1 MSVVRFFFILIIV
14 LALVVV
20 VMNESISSYIEQKYH
35 FAFYPQNELLKEA
48 NGFKI
53 KLEQIRAILS
63 NEPLPKVSEEQA
75 NEELKFQENN
85 KADENLNQDFKIL
98 LQEDEN
104 LTHEETK
111 LNLIQDENIS
121 FIDNTKLEVQK
132 KDEFLF
138 IGDSLMQG
146 VAIAL
151 NRDLRNLNLKV
162 SDLSKQNTGLS
173 YKSYFDWSKATNEA
187 LVKNSNIKYLVVLLG
202 ANDPWDIKKG
212 GSYHRFGS
220 TSWIEIYTNRVD
232 EIIKIAKKHG
242 VKVLW
247 FEIPPV
253 KKEDLNKKIQ
263 ILNKIYSDEI
273 LKNKEIFINTKL
285 FFSVNDAYS
294 AYIKDENNKSIKVR
308 SDDGIHF
315 TPSGAREM
323 SKLLLE
329 HIKLKEENASK

>member
-14 LALVVV
+14 LGLVVV
-20 VMNESISSYIEQKYH
+20 VMNQSISSYIEQKYH
-35 FAFYPQNELLKEA
+35 FAFYPHNDLLKEA

-63 NEPLPKVSEEQA
+63 NEPLPQT
-75 NEELKFQENN
+75 NEETTNQEN
-85 KADENLNQDFKIL
+85 KSIDENLSKIDKVSNTL
-98 LQEDEN
+98 ENDEN
-104 LTHEETK
+104 TTRKETNLT
-111 LNLIQDENIS
+111 LIQDANIS
-121 FIDNTKLEVQK
+121 FIDNTKLELQNG
-132 KDEFLF
+132 DEFLF

-162 SDLSKQNTGLS
+162 TDLSKQNTGLS
-173 YKSYFDWSKATNEA
+173 YKSYFDWSKVTNEA
-187 LVKNSNIKYLVVLLG
+187 FVKNSNIKYLVVLLG

-212 GSYHRFGS
+212 GNYHHFGS
-220 TSWIEIYTNRVD
+220 PSWIDIYTNRVD
-232 EIIKIAKKHG
+232 EIIKIAKKHKA
-242 VKVLW
+242 KVFW

-263 ILNKIYSDEI
+263 VLNKIYSDEI

-285 FFSVNDAYS
+285 FFSVNDEYS
-294 AYIKDENNKSIKVR
+294 TYIKDENNRSIKVR
-308 SDDGIHF
+308 TDDGVHF

>member
-14 LALVVV
+14 LGLVVV
-20 VMNESISSYIEQKYH
+20 VMNQSISSYIEQKYH
-35 FAFYPQNELLKEA
+35 FAFYPHNDFLKEA

-63 NEPLPKVSEEQA
+63 NEPLPQT
-75 NEELKFQENN
+75 NEETTNQEN
-85 KADENLNQDFKIL
+85 KSIDENLSKIDKVL
-98 LQEDEN
+98 NTLENDEN
-104 LTHEETK
+104 TSHKET
-111 LNLIQDENIS
+111 NPTLIQDANIS
-121 FIDNTKLEVQK
+121 FIDNTKLELQNG
-132 KDEFLF
+132 DEFLF

-162 SDLSKQNTGLS
+162 TDLSKQNTGLS

-187 LVKNSNIKYLVVLLG
+187 FVKNSNIKYLVVLLG

-220 TSWIEIYTNRVD
+220 PSWIDIYTSRVD
-232 EIIKIAKKHG
+232 EIIKIAKKHKA
-242 VKVLW
+242 KVFW

-253 KKEDLNKKIQ
+253 KREELNKKIQ

-285 FFSVNDAYS
+285 FFSVNDQYS
-294 AYIKDENNKSIKVR
+294 AYIKDENNRSIKVR
-308 SDDGIHF
+308 TDDGVHF
-315 TPSGAREM
+315 TPNGAREM

>member
-14 LALVVV
+14 FGLVVV
-20 VMNESISSYIEQKYH
+20 VMNQSISSYIEQKYH
-35 FAFYPQNELLKEA
+35 FAFYPHNDLLKEA

-63 NEPLPKVSEEQA
+63 NEPLPQT
-75 NEELKFQENN
+75 NEEATNQEN
-85 KADENLNQDFKIL
+85 KTTDENLIKIDKVL
-98 LQEDEN
+98 NTLENDEN
-104 LTHEETK
+104 TSHKETNLT
-111 LNLIQDENIS
+111 LIQDANIS
-121 FIDNTKLEVQK
+121 FIDNTKLELQNG
-132 KDEFLF
+132 DEFLF

-162 SDLSKQNTGLS
+162 TDLSKQNTGLS

-187 LVKNSNIKYLVVLLG
+187 FVKNSNIKYLVVLLG

-212 GSYHRFGS
+212 GNYHRFGS
-220 TSWIEIYTNRVD
+220 PSWIDIYTNRVD
-232 EIIKIAKKHG
+232 EIIKIAKKHKA
-242 VKVLW
+242 KVFW

-263 ILNKIYSDEI
+263 VLNKIYSDEI

-285 FFSVNDAYS
+285 FFSVNDEYS
-294 AYIKDENNKSIKVR
+294 AYIKDENNRSIKVR
-308 SDDGIHF
+308 TDDGVHF

>member
-1 MSVVRFFFILIIV
+1 MSVIRFFFILIMV
-14 LALVVV
+14 LGLVVV
-20 VMNESISSYIEQKYH
+20 VMNQSISSYIEQKYH
-35 FAFYPQNELLKEA
+35 FAFYPHNDLLKEA

-63 NEPLPKVSEEQA
+63 NEPLPQA
-75 NEELKFQENN
+75 NEEATNQEN
-85 KADENLNQDFKIL
+85 KSTDENLSKIDEISNTL
-98 LQEDEN
+98 ENDEN
-104 LTHEETK
+104 TSHKETNLT
-111 LNLIQDENIS
+111 LIQDTNIS
-121 FIDNTKLEVQK
+121 FIDNTKLELQNE
-132 KDEFLF
+132 DEFLF

-162 SDLSKQNTGLS
+162 TDLSKQNTGLS

-187 LVKNSNIKYLVVLLG
+187 FVKNSNIKYLVVLLG

-212 GSYHRFGS
+212 GNYHRFGS
-220 TSWIEIYTNRVD
+220 SSWIDIYTNRVD
-232 EIIKIAKKHG
+232 EIIKIAKKHK
-242 VKVLW
+242 VKVFW

-263 ILNKIYSDEI
+263 VLNKIYSDEI

-285 FFSVNDAYS
+285 FFSVNDEYS
-294 AYIKDENNKSIKVR
+294 AYIKDENNRSVKVR
-308 SDDGIHF
+308 TDDGIHF
-315 TPSGAREM
+315 TSSGAREM

>member
-14 LALVVV
+14 LGLVVV
-20 VMNESISSYIEQKYH
+20 VMNQSISSYIEQKYH
-35 FAFYPQNELLKEA
+35 FAFYPHNDLLKEA

-63 NEPLPKVSEEQA
+63 NEPLPQT
-75 NEELKFQENN
+75 NEEATNQEN
-85 KADENLNQDFKIL
+85 KTTDENLIKIDKIL
-98 LQEDEN
+98 NTLENDEN
-104 LTHEETK
+104 TSHKETNLT
-111 LNLIQDENIS
+111 LIQDANIS
-121 FIDNTKLEVQK
+121 FIDNTKLELQNG
-132 KDEFLF
+132 DEFLF

-162 SDLSKQNTGLS
+162 TDLSKQNTGLS
-173 YKSYFDWSKATNEA
+173 YKSYFDWSKAINEA
-187 LVKNSNIKYLVVLLG
+187 FVKNSNIKYLVVLLG

-212 GSYHRFGS
+212 GNYHRFGS
-220 TSWIEIYTNRVD
+220 PSWIDIYTNRVD
-232 EIIKIAKKHG
+232 EIIKIAKKHKA
-242 VKVLW
+242 KVFW

-263 ILNKIYSDEI
+263 VLNKIYSDEI

-285 FFSVNDAYS
+285 FFSVNDEYS
-294 AYIKDENNKSIKVR
+294 AYIKDENNRSIKAR
-308 SDDGIHF
+308 TDDGVHF

>member
-14 LALVVV
+14 LGLVVV
-20 VMNESISSYIEQKYH
+20 VMNQSISSYIEQKYH
-35 FAFYPQNELLKEA
+35 FAFYPHNDLLKEA

-63 NEPLPKVSEEQA
+63 NEPLPQA
-75 NEELKFQENN
+75 NEETINQEN
-85 KADENLNQDFKIL
+85 KSTDENLSKIDKVL
-98 LQEDEN
+98 NTLENDDNATHKEAN
-104 LTHEETK
+104 LT
-111 LNLIQDENIS
+111 LVQDANIS
-121 FIDNTKLEVQK
+121 FIDNTKLELQNG
-132 KDEFLF
+132 DEFLF

-162 SDLSKQNTGLS
+162 TDLSKQNTGLS

-187 LVKNSNIKYLVVLLG
+187 FVKNSNIKYLVVLLG

-220 TSWIEIYTNRVD
+220 PSWIDIYTSRVD
-232 EIIKIAKKHG
+232 EIIKIAKKHKA
-242 VKVLW
+242 KVFW

-285 FFSVNDAYS
+285 FFSVNDEYS
-294 AYIKDENNKSIKVR
+294 AYIKDENNRSIKVR
-308 SDDGIHF
+308 TDDGVHF
-315 TPSGAREM
+315 TPNGAREM

>member
-1 MSVVRFFFILIIV
+1 MSAVRFFFILIIV
-14 LALVVV
+14 LGLVVV
-20 VMNESISSYIEQKYH
+20 VMNQSISSYIEQKYH
-35 FAFYPQNELLKEA
+35 FAFYPHNDLLKEA

-63 NEPLPKVSEEQA
+63 NEPLPQT
-75 NEELKFQENN
+75 NEETINQEN
-85 KADENLNQDFKIL
+85 KSTDENLSKIDKVSNAL
-98 LQEDEN
+98 ENDDNTTHKEAN
-104 LTHEETK
+104 LT
-111 LNLIQDENIS
+111 LVQDANIS
-121 FIDNTKLEVQK
+121 FIDNTKLELQNG
-132 KDEFLF
+132 DEFLF

-162 SDLSKQNTGLS
+162 TDLSKQNTGLS

-187 LVKNSNIKYLVVLLG
+187 FIKNSNIKYLVVLLG

-212 GSYHRFGS
+212 GNYHRFGS
-220 TSWIEIYTNRVD
+220 PSWIDIYTSRVD
-232 EIIKIAKKHG
+232 EIIKIAKKHKA
-242 VKVLW
+242 KVFW

-263 ILNKIYSDEI
+263 VLNKIYSDEI

-285 FFSVNDAYS
+285 FFSVNDEYS
-294 AYIKDENNKSIKVR
+294 AYIKDENNRSIKVR
-308 SDDGIHF
+308 TDDGVHF

>member
-14 LALVVV
+14 LGLVVV
-20 VMNESISSYIEQKYH
+20 VMNQSISSYIEQKYH
-35 FAFYPQNELLKEA
+35 FAFYPHNDLLKEA

-63 NEPLPKVSEEQA
+63 NEPLPQT
-75 NEELKFQENN
+75 NEEATNQEN
-85 KADENLNQDFKIL
+85 KTTDENLIKIDKVL
-98 LQEDEN
+98 NTLENDEN
-104 LTHEETK
+104 TSHKETNLT
-111 LNLIQDENIS
+111 LIQDANIS
-121 FIDNTKLEVQK
+121 FIDNTKLELQNG
-132 KDEFLF
+132 DEFLF

-162 SDLSKQNTGLS
+162 TDLSKQNTGLS
-173 YKSYFDWSKATNEA
+173 YKSYFDWSKAINEA
-187 LVKNSNIKYLVVLLG
+187 FVKNSNIKYLVVLLG

-212 GSYHRFGS
+212 GNYHRFGS
-220 TSWIEIYTNRVD
+220 PSWIDIYTNRVD
-232 EIIKIAKKHG
+232 EIIKIAKKHKA
-242 VKVLW
+242 KVFW

-263 ILNKIYSDEI
+263 VLNKIYSDEI

-285 FFSVNDAYS
+285 FFSVNDEYS
-294 AYIKDENNKSIKVR
+294 AYIKDENNRSIKAR
-308 SDDGIHF
+308 TDDGVHF

>member
-14 LALVVV
+14 LGLVVV
-20 VMNESISSYIEQKYH
+20 VMNQSISSYIEQKYH
-35 FAFYPQNELLKEA
+35 FAFYPHNDLLKEA

-63 NEPLPKVSEEQA
+63 NEPLPQT
-75 NEELKFQENN
+75 NEETTNQEN
-85 KADENLNQDFKIL
+85 KSIDENLSKIDKVSNTL
-98 LQEDEN
+98 ENDEN
-104 LTHEETK
+104 TTRKETNLT
-111 LNLIQDENIS
+111 LIQDANIS
-121 FIDNTKLEVQK
+121 FIDNTKLELQNG
-132 KDEFLF
+132 DEFLF

-162 SDLSKQNTGLS
+162 TDLSKQNTGLS

-187 LVKNSNIKYLVVLLG
+187 FVKNSNIKYLVVLLG

-212 GSYHRFGS
+212 GNYHHFGS
-220 TSWIEIYTNRVD
+220 PSWIDIYTNRVD
-232 EIIKIAKKHG
+232 EIIKIAKKHKA
-242 VKVLW
+242 KVFW

-263 ILNKIYSDEI
+263 VLNKIYSDEI

-285 FFSVNDAYS
+285 FFSVNDEYS
-294 AYIKDENNKSIKVR
+294 TYIKDENNRSIKVR
-308 SDDGIHF
+308 TDDGVHF

>member
-14 LALVVV
+14 LGLVVV
-20 VMNESISSYIEQKYH
+20 VMNQSISSYIEQKYH
-35 FAFYPQNELLKEA
+35 FAFYPHNDLLKEA

-63 NEPLPKVSEEQA
+63 NESLPQT
-75 NEELKFQENN
+75 NEETTNQEN
-85 KADENLNQDFKIL
+85 KSIDENLSKIDKVL
-98 LQEDEN
+98 NTLENDEN
-104 LTHEETK
+104 TSHKET
-111 LNLIQDENIS
+111 NPTLIQDANIS
-121 FIDNTKLEVQK
+121 FIDNTKLELQNG
-132 KDEFLF
+132 DEFLF

-162 SDLSKQNTGLS
+162 TDLSKQNTGLS

-187 LVKNSNIKYLVVLLG
+187 FVKNSNIKYLVVLLG

-220 TSWIEIYTNRVD
+220 PSWIDIYTSRVD
-232 EIIKIAKKHG
+232 EIIKIAKKHKA
-242 VKVLW
+242 KVFW

-253 KKEDLNKKIQ
+253 KREELNKKIQ

-285 FFSVNDAYS
+285 FFSVNDQYS
-294 AYIKDENNKSIKVR
+294 AYIKDENNRSIKVR
-308 SDDGIHF
+308 TDDGVHF
-315 TPSGAREM
+315 TPNGAREM

>member
-14 LALVVV
+14 LGLVVV
-20 VMNESISSYIEQKYH
+20 VMNQSISSYIEQKYH
-35 FAFYPQNELLKEA
+35 FAFYPHNDLLKEA

-63 NEPLPKVSEEQA
+63 NEPLPQT
-75 NEELKFQENN
+75 NDQEN
-85 KADENLNQDFKIL
+85 KSTDENLSKIDKVL
-98 LQEDEN
+98 NTLENDEN
-104 LTHEETK
+104 TSHKETNLT
-111 LNLIQDENIS
+111 LIQDTNIS
-121 FIDNTKLEVQK
+121 FIDNTKLELQNG
-132 KDEFLF
+132 DEFLF

-146 VAIAL
+146 VAVAL

-162 SDLSKQNTGLS
+162 TDLSKQNTGLS

-187 LVKNSNIKYLVVLLG
+187 FVKNSNIKYLVVLLG

-212 GSYHRFGS
+212 GNYHRFGS
-220 TSWIEIYTNRVD
+220 PSWMDIYTNRVD
-232 EIIKIAKKHG
+232 EIIKIAKKHKA
-242 VKVLW
+242 KVFW
-247 FEIPPV
+247 FEIPPI

-263 ILNKIYSDEI
+263 VLNKIYSDEI

-285 FFSVNDAYS
+285 FFSVNDEYS
-294 AYIKDENNKSIKVR
+294 AYIKDENNRSIKAR
-308 SDDGIHF
+308 TDDGVHF

>member
-14 LALVVV
+14 LGLVVV
-20 VMNESISSYIEQKYH
+20 VMNQSISSYIEQKYH
-35 FAFYPQNELLKEA
+35 FAFYPHNDLLKEA

-63 NEPLPKVSEEQA
+63 NEPLPQT
-75 NEELKFQENN
+75 NEETTNQEN
-85 KADENLNQDFKIL
+85 KSIDENLSKIDKVL
-98 LQEDEN
+98 NTLENDEN
-104 LTHEETK
+104 TSHKET
-111 LNLIQDENIS
+111 NPTLIRDANIS
-121 FIDNTKLEVQK
+121 FIDNTKLELQNG
-132 KDEFLF
+132 DEFLF

-162 SDLSKQNTGLS
+162 TDLSKQNTGLS

-187 LVKNSNIKYLVVLLG
+187 FIKNSNIKYLVVLLG

-212 GSYHRFGS
+212 GNYHRFGS
-220 TSWIEIYTNRVD
+220 PSWIDIYTSRVD
-232 EIIKIAKKHG
+232 EIIKITKKHKA
-242 VKVLW
+242 KVFW

-263 ILNKIYSDEI
+263 VLNKIYSDEI

-285 FFSVNDAYS
+285 FFSVNDEYS
-294 AYIKDENNKSIKVR
+294 AYIKDENNRSIKVR
-308 SDDGIHF
+308 TDDGVHF

>member
-14 LALVVV
+14 LGLVVV
-20 VMNESISSYIEQKYH
+20 VMNQSISSYIEQKYH
-35 FAFYPQNELLKEA
+35 FAFYPHNDLLKEA

-63 NEPLPKVSEEQA
+63 NEPLPQT
-75 NEELKFQENN
+75 NEETTNQEN
-85 KADENLNQDFKIL
+85 KSIDENLSKIDKVSNTL
-98 LQEDEN
+98 ENDEN
-104 LTHEETK
+104 TTRKETNLT
-111 LNLIQDENIS
+111 LIQDANIS
-121 FIDNTKLEVQK
+121 FIDNTKLELQNG
-132 KDEFLF
+132 DEFLF

-162 SDLSKQNTGLS
+162 TDLSKQNTGLS

-187 LVKNSNIKYLVVLLG
+187 FVKNSNIKYLVVLLG

-212 GSYHRFGS
+212 GNYHHFGS
-220 TSWIEIYTNRVD
+220 PSWIDIYTNRVD
-232 EIIKIAKKHG
+232 EIIKIAKKHKA
-242 VKVLW
+242 KVFW

-263 ILNKIYSDEI
+263 VLNKIYSDEI

-285 FFSVNDAYS
+285 FFSVNDEYS
-294 AYIKDENNKSIKVR
+294 TYIKDENNRNIKVR
-308 SDDGIHF
+308 TDDGVHF

>member
-14 LALVVV
+14 LGLVVV
-20 VMNESISSYIEQKYH
+20 VMNQSISSYIEQKYH
-35 FAFYPQNELLKEA
+35 FAFYPHNDLLKEA

-63 NEPLPKVSEEQA
+63 NEPLPQT
-75 NEELKFQENN
+75 NDQEN
-85 KADENLNQDFKIL
+85 KSTDENLSKIDKVL
-98 LQEDEN
+98 NTLKNDEN
-104 LTHEETK
+104 TSHKET
-111 LNLIQDENIS
+111 NPTLIQDTNIS
-121 FIDNTKLEVQK
+121 FIDNTKLELQNG
-132 KDEFLF
+132 DEFLF

-146 VAIAL
+146 VAVAL

-162 SDLSKQNTGLS
+162 TDLSKQNTGLS

-187 LVKNSNIKYLVVLLG
+187 FVKNSNIKYLVVLLG

-212 GSYHRFGS
+212 GNYHRFGS
-220 TSWIEIYTNRVD
+220 PSWIDIYTNRVD
-232 EIIKIAKKHG
+232 EIIKIAKKHKA
-242 VKVLW
+242 KVFW
-247 FEIPPV
+247 FEIPPI

-263 ILNKIYSDEI
+263 VLNKIYSDEI

-285 FFSVNDAYS
+285 FFSVNDEYS
-294 AYIKDENNKSIKVR
+294 AYIKDENNRSIKVR
-308 SDDGIHF
+308 TDDGVHF

>member
-14 LALVVV
+14 LGLVVV
-20 VMNESISSYIEQKYH
+20 VMNQSISSYIEQKYH
-35 FAFYPQNELLKEA
+35 FAFYPHNDLLKEA

-63 NEPLPKVSEEQA
+63 NEPLPQT
-75 NEELKFQENN
+75 NEETTNQEN
-85 KADENLNQDFKIL
+85 KSIDENLSKIDKVL
-98 LQEDEN
+98 NTLENDEN
-104 LTHEETK
+104 TSHKET
-111 LNLIQDENIS
+111 NPTLIRDANIS
-121 FIDNTKLEVQK
+121 FIDNTKLELQNG
-132 KDEFLF
+132 DEFLF

-162 SDLSKQNTGLS
+162 TDLSKQNTGLS

-187 LVKNSNIKYLVVLLG
+187 FIKNSNIKYLVVLLG

-212 GSYHRFGS
+212 GNYHRFGS
-220 TSWIEIYTNRVD
+220 PSWIDIYTSRVD
-232 EIIKIAKKHG
+232 EIIKIAKKHKA
-242 VKVLW
+242 KVFW

-263 ILNKIYSDEI
+263 VLNKIYSDEI

-285 FFSVNDAYS
+285 FFSVNDEFS
-294 AYIKDENNKSIKVR
+294 TYIKNENNKSVKMR
-308 SDDGIHF
+308 TDDGIHF
-315 TPSGAREM
+315 TPNGAKEM

-329 HIKLKEENASK
+329 HIIIKEKNAI

>member
-14 LALVVV
+14 LGLVVV
-20 VMNESISSYIEQKYH
+20 VMNQSISSYIEQKYH
-35 FAFYPQNELLKEA
+35 FAFYPHNNLLKEA

-63 NEPLPKVSEEQA
+63 NEPLPQT
-75 NEELKFQENN
+75 NDQEN
-85 KADENLNQDFKIL
+85 KSTDENLSKIDKVL
-98 LQEDEN
+98 NTLENDEN
-104 LTHEETK
+104 TSHKETNLT
-111 LNLIQDENIS
+111 LIQDTNIS
-121 FIDNTKLEVQK
+121 FIDNTKLELRNG
-132 KDEFLF
+132 DEFLF

-146 VAIAL
+146 VAVAL

-162 SDLSKQNTGLS
+162 TDLSKQNTGLS

-187 LVKNSNIKYLVVLLG
+187 FVKNSNIKYLVVLLG
-202 ANDPWDIKKG
+202 TNDPWDIKKG
-212 GSYHRFGS
+212 GNYHRFGS
-220 TSWIEIYTNRVD
+220 PSWIDIYTNRVD
-232 EIIKIAKKHG
+232 EIIKIAKKHKA
-242 VKVLW
+242 KVFW
-247 FEIPPV
+247 FEIPPI

-263 ILNKIYSDEI
+263 VLNKIYSDEI

-285 FFSVNDAYS
+285 FFSVNDEYS
-294 AYIKDENNKSIKVR
+294 AYIKDENNRSIKVR
-308 SDDGIHF
+308 TDDGVHF

>member
-1 MSVVRFFFILIIV
+1 MSVVKFFFILIIV
-14 LALVVV
+14 LGLVAV
-20 VMNESISSYIEQKYH
+20 VMNQSISSYIEQKYH
-35 FAFYPQNELLKEA
+35 FAFYPHNDLLKEA

-63 NEPLPKVSEEQA
+63 NEPLPQT
-75 NEELKFQENN
+75 NEEDTNQES
-85 KADENLNQDFKIL
+85 KSTDENLSKIDKVL
-98 LQEDEN
+98 NTLENDEN
-104 LTHEETK
+104 TSHKETNLT
-111 LNLIQDENIS
+111 LIQDANIS
-121 FIDNTKLEVQK
+121 FIDNTKLELQNG
-132 KDEFLF
+132 DEFLF

-162 SDLSKQNTGLS
+162 TDLSKQNTGLS
-173 YKSYFDWSKATNEA
+173 YKSYFNWSKATNEA
-187 LVKNSNIKYLVVLLG
+187 FVKNSNIKYLVVLLG

-212 GSYHRFGS
+212 GNYHRFGS
-220 TSWIEIYTNRVD
+220 PSWIDIYTNRVD
-232 EIIKIAKKHG
+232 EIIKIAKKHKA
-242 VKVLW
+242 KVFW

-263 ILNKIYSDEI
+263 VLNKIYSNEI

-285 FFSVNDAYS
+285 FFSVNDEYS
-294 AYIKDENNKSIKVR
+294 AYIKDENNRSIKVR
-308 SDDGIHF
+308 TDDGIHF

>member
-1 MSVVRFFFILIIV
+1 MSVIRFFFILIIV
-14 LALVVV
+14 LGLVVV
-20 VMNESISSYIEQKYH
+20 VMNQSISSYIEQKYH
-35 FAFYPQNELLKEA
+35 FAFYPHNDLLKEA

-63 NEPLPKVSEEQA
+63 NEPLPQT
-75 NEELKFQENN
+75 NEETTNQES
-85 KADENLNQDFKIL
+85 KSTDENLSKIDEISNTL
-98 LQEDEN
+98 ENDEN
-104 LTHEETK
+104 TSHKETNLT
-111 LNLIQDENIS
+111 LIQDTNIS
-121 FIDNTKLEVQK
+121 FIDNTKLELQNE
-132 KDEFLF
+132 DEFLF

-162 SDLSKQNTGLS
+162 TDLSKQNTGLS

-187 LVKNSNIKYLVVLLG
+187 FVKNSNIKYLVVLLG

-212 GSYHRFGS
+212 GNYHRFGS
-220 TSWIEIYTNRVD
+220 SSWIDIYTNRVD
-232 EIIKIAKKHG
+232 EIIKIAKKHK
-242 VKVLW
+242 VKIFW

-263 ILNKIYSDEI
+263 VLNKIYSDEI

-285 FFSVNDAYS
+285 FFSVNDEYS
-294 AYIKDENNKSIKVR
+294 AYIKDENNRSVKVR
-308 SDDGIHF
+308 TDDGIHF
-315 TPSGAREM
+315 TSSGAREM

>member
-1 MSVVRFFFILIIV
+1 MSAVRFFFILIIV
-14 LALVVV
+14 LGLVVV
-20 VMNESISSYIEQKYH
+20 VMNQSISSYIEQKYH
-35 FAFYPQNELLKEA
+35 FAFYPHNDLLKEA

-63 NEPLPKVSEEQA
+63 NEPLPQT
-75 NEELKFQENN
+75 NEEDTNQES
-85 KADENLNQDFKIL
+85 KSTDENLSKIDKVL
-98 LQEDEN
+98 NTLENDEN
-104 LTHEETK
+104 TSHKETNLT
-111 LNLIQDENIS
+111 LIQDANIS
-121 FIDNTKLEVQK
+121 FIDNTKLELQNG
-132 KDEFLF
+132 DEFLF

-162 SDLSKQNTGLS
+162 TDLSKQNTGLS
-173 YKSYFDWSKATNEA
+173 YKSYFNWSKATNEA
-187 LVKNSNIKYLVVLLG
+187 FVKNSNIKYLVVLLG

-212 GSYHRFGS
+212 GNYHHFGS
-220 TSWIEIYTNRVD
+220 PSWIDIYTNRVD
-232 EIIKIAKKHG
+232 EIIKIAKKHKA
-242 VKVLW
+242 KVFW

-263 ILNKIYSDEI
+263 VLNKIYSNEI

-285 FFSVNDAYS
+285 FFSVNDEYS
-294 AYIKDENNKSIKVR
+294 AYIKDENNRSIKVR
-308 SDDGIHF
+308 TDDGIHF